1 MYSNQTALAL
11 LMSDMTT
18 EKPQK
23 KMKLS
28 DVFVIDKKKSQVK
41 NKTPTPKK
49 ETKQNGN
56 DITKNTTT
64 KPKVK

>member
-1 MYSNQTALAL
+1 MYSNHTALAL

-41 NKTPTPKK
+41 NKTPTTKK